1 MRAGRSCQGGLAPGI
16 PPCRRRRIAVV
27 RAVRKPVKRVLIANR
42 GEIAARIL
50 RACRCA
56 GLEAVAV
63 YSSADRGTPY
73 LAQADRAVCIGP
85 PPAARSYLLAD
96 ALLAAALGTGCDAV
110 HPGYGFMAENA
121 GFARRCAEHGLTFV
135 GPSPEAIELMG
146 DKIAGRAAAVAH
158 GVPVVPG
165 SDASLDDVGA
175 ARRRADAIGYPLLLK
190 ASAGGGGRGMRVVN
204 DPSELEPRL
213 AAAGA
218 EAAAAFSDSR
228 IYMERYFPRVHH
240 VEVQIFGDRHGHH
253 VHLGERDCS
262 AQRRHQK
269 LVEES
274 PSPVLSPALRG
285 EICAA
290 AVRLARGVHYENAG
304 TVEFIHDPAEG
315 QIYFIEMNTRIQVE
329 HPVTEMVTGTDLVL
343 EQLRVAAG
351 EPLSFT
357 AQTIEHRGH
366 AIEWRINAEDPERGF
381 LPTPGRL
388 TRWSPPPEDPDVRL
402 DTFVREGRAVSPY
415 YDSMLAKLVVRGDT
429 RAEAL
434 KRSAAALDAFVVEGV
449 STTIGFQRAMIDH
462 RDFIEGRVHT
472 RWIEERLPGT
482 GP

>member
-1 MRAGRSCQGGLAPGI
+1 MR
-16 PPCRRRRIAVV
+16 
-27 RAVRKPVKRVLIANR
+27 RVLIANR

-50 RACRCA
+50 RACRA
-56 GLEAVAV
+56 ANLEAVAV
-63 YSSADRGTPY
+63 YSTADRDAPY

-146 DKIAGRAAAVAH
+146 DKIAGRAAAIAN

-165 SDASLDDVGA
+165 SDASVDDVDA
-175 ARRRADAIGYPLLLK
+175 ARRQAADIGYPLLLK

-204 DPSELEPRL
+204 GPSELEALL

-218 EAAAAFSDSR
+218 EAQAAFSDSR

-240 VEVQIFGDRHGHH
+240 VEVQVFGDRHGNH

-274 PSPVLSPALRG
+274 PSPVLSPVLRD
-285 EICAA
+285 EICEA
-290 AVRLARGVHYENAG
+290 AVGLARGVAYENAG
-304 TVEFIHDPAEG
+304 TVEFIYDPVDERC
-315 QIYFIEMNTRIQVE
+315 YFIEMNTRIQVE
-329 HPVTEMVTGTDLVL
+329 HPVTEMVTGADLVL

-357 AQTIEHRGH
+357 AQTVEHRGH

-388 TRWSPPPEDPDVRL
+388 TRWSPPSEGQDVRI
-402 DTFVREGRAVSPY
+402 DTFVQAGQSVTPF
-415 YDSMLAKLVVRGDT
+415 YDSMLAKLIVRGGS

-434 KRSAAALDAFVVEGV
+434 ARSAAALDMFEVEGV
-449 STTIGFQRAMIDH
+449 STTIGFQRAMVDH
-462 RDFIEGRVHT
+462 RDFIDGSVHT
-472 RWIEERLPGT
+472 RWIEEQFGGRGA
-482 GP
+482 

>member
-1 MRAGRSCQGGLAPGI
+1 MN
-16 PPCRRRRIAVV
+16 
-27 RAVRKPVKRVLIANR
+27 RVLIANR
-42 GEIAARIL
+42 GEIAVRIL
-50 RACRCA
+50 RACRAA

-63 YSSADRGTPY
+63 YSTADRDAPY
-73 LAQADRAVCIGP
+73 LSQADRAVCIGP
-85 PPAARSYLLAD
+85 PAAARSYLMAD
-96 ALLAAALGTGCDAV
+96 ALLATALGTGCDAV

-146 DKIAGRAAAVAH
+146 DKIAGRAVAVANH
-158 GVPVVPG
+158 VPVVPG
-165 SDASLDDVGA
+165 SDASISDMDAAKRQAADV
-175 ARRRADAIGYPLLLK
+175 GYPLLLK
-190 ASAGGGGRGMRVVN
+190 ASAGGGGRGMRVVHA
-204 DPSELEPRL
+204 PAELEQQL
-213 AAAGA
+213 VQAGA

-240 VEVQIFGDRHGHH
+240 VEVQVFGDRHGHH

-274 PSPVLSPALRG
+274 PSPVLAPALRD
-285 EICAA
+285 EICEA
-290 AVRLARGVHYENAG
+290 AVRLARGVGYENAG
-304 TVEFIHDPAEG
+304 TVEFIYDPAEARC
-315 QIYFIEMNTRIQVE
+315 YFIEMNTRIQVE

-357 AQTIEHRGH
+357 SQSIVHRGH

-381 LPTPGRL
+381 LPAPGRL
-388 TRWSPPPEDPDVRL
+388 TRWSPPRGPYLRL
-402 DTFVREGRAVSPY
+402 DTFVRAGQTVTPY
-415 YDSMLAKLVVRGDT
+415 YDSMLAKLIVRGDS

-434 KRSAAALDAFVVEGV
+434 ERSAAALDAFVVEGV

-462 RDFIEGRVHT
+462 PDFIEGRVHT
-472 RWIEERLPGT
+472 RWIEESGDC
-482 GP
+482 

>member
-1 MRAGRSCQGGLAPGI
+1 MPACGSPTTPHAVPIAYVEPGQ
-16 PPCRRRRIAVV
+16 AVN
-27 RAVRKPVKRVLIANR
+27 RVLIANR
-42 GEIAARIL
+42 GEVAARIL
-50 RACRCA
+50 RACRAA

-63 YSSADRGTPY
+63 YSTADRGAPF
-73 LAQADRAVCIGP
+73 LSQADRAVCIGP
-85 PPAARSYLLAD
+85 PPAAQSYLMAD

-135 GPSPEAIELMG
+135 GPSPESIDLMG
-146 DKIAGRAAAVAH
+146 DKIAGRAAAVAN

-165 SDASLDDVGA
+165 SDADVADLGA
-175 ARRRADAIGYPLLLK
+175 ARRQAGEIGYPLLLK
-190 ASAGGGGRGMRVVN
+190 ASAGGGGRGMRVVRS
-204 DPSELEPRL
+204 PAELEQRL
-213 AAAGA
+213 VQAGA

-228 IYMERYFPRVHH
+228 VYMERYFPKVHH
-240 VEVQIFGDRHGHH
+240 VEVQVFGDRHGNH

-274 PSPVLSPALRG
+274 PSPVIGPALR
-285 EICAA
+285 ETICEASI
-290 AVRLARGVHYENAG
+290 RLARGVGYENAG
-304 TVEFIHDPAEG
+304 TVEFIVDPAEARC
-315 QIYFIEMNTRIQVE
+315 YFIEMNTRIQVE
-329 HPVTEMVTGTDLVL
+329 HPVTEMVTDADLVL

-357 AQTIEHRGH
+357 SQSIMHRGH

-381 LPTPGRL
+381 LPAPGRL
-388 TRWSPPPEDPDVRL
+388 TRWSPPPQGPRL
-402 DTFVREGRAVSPY
+402 RVDTFVRAGQTVTPY
-415 YDSMLAKLVVRGDT
+415 YDSMLAKLIVHGDS

-434 KRSAAALDAFVVEGV
+434 ERSAAALDAFVVEGV

-462 RDFIEGRVHT
+462 RDFIDGRVHT
-472 RWIEERLPGT
+472 RWIEERGQ
-482 GP
+482 GAGA

>member
-1 MRAGRSCQGGLAPGI
+1 M
-16 PPCRRRRIAVV
+16 
-27 RAVRKPVKRVLIANR
+27 KRVLIANR
-42 GEIAARIL
+42 GEIAARVL
-50 RACRCA
+50 RACRA
-56 GLEAVAV
+56 ADLEAVAV
-63 YSSADRGTPY
+63 YSTADRDTPY
-73 LAQADRAVCIGP
+73 LSQADRAVCIGP
-85 PPAARSYLLAD
+85 PPATQSYLLAD

-146 DKIAGRAAAVAH
+146 DKIAGRAAAIEN

-165 SDASLDDVGA
+165 SDAGIDDIA
-175 ARRRADAIGYPLLLK
+175 AAKRQADDIGYPLLLK

-204 DPSELEPRL
+204 APVELESRL

-218 EAAAAFSDSR
+218 EAGAAFGDSR

-240 VEVQIFGDRHGHH
+240 VEVQVFGDGYGHH

-274 PSPVLSPALRG
+274 PSPVLAPALRA
-285 EICAA
+285 EICDA
-290 AVRLARGVHYENAG
+290 AVRLARGVGYENAG
-304 TVEFIHDPAEG
+304 TVEFIYDPAG
-315 QIYFIEMNTRIQVE
+315 KRCYFIEMNTRIQVE

-357 AQTIEHRGH
+357 QQSIAHRGH

-388 TRWSPPPEDPDVRL
+388 AEWSPPVEGPDIRV
-402 DTFVREGRAVSPY
+402 DTFVRPGQTIPPY
-415 YDSMLAKLVVRGDT
+415 YDSMLAKLIVRGDS

-434 KRSAAALDAFVVEGV
+434 ERSAAALAGFVVEGV
-449 STTIGFQRAMIDH
+449 CTTIGFQRAMVEH
-462 RDFIEGRVHT
+462 PDFIDGRVHT
-472 RWIEERLPGT
+472 RWIEERLRGEH
-482 GP
+482 G

>member
-1 MRAGRSCQGGLAPGI
+1 M
-16 PPCRRRRIAVV
+16 
-27 RAVRKPVKRVLIANR
+27 KRVLIANR

-50 RACRCA
+50 RACRA
-56 GLEAVAV
+56 AELEAVAV
-63 YSSADRGTPY
+63 YSTADRDAPY
-73 LAQADRAVCIGP
+73 LSEADRTVCIGP
-85 PPAARSYLLAD
+85 PAAARSYLMTD
-96 ALLAAALGTGCDAV
+96 ALLAAALGTGCDAI

-121 GFARRCAEHGLTFV
+121 GFARRCAEHGLTFI

-146 DKIAGRAAAVAH
+146 DKIAGRAAAIAH
-158 GVPVVPG
+158 RVPVVPG
-165 SDASLDDVGA
+165 SDASITDVDA
-175 ARRRADAIGYPLLLK
+175 AKRQAGDIGYPLLLK

-204 DPSELEPRL
+204 EPSELESRL

-218 EAAAAFSDSR
+218 EAEAAFSDSR

-240 VEVQIFGDRHGHH
+240 VEVQVFGDRHGNH

-274 PSPVLSPALRG
+274 PSPVLTSARRD
-285 EICAA
+285 EICGA
-290 AVRLARGVHYENAG
+290 AVRLARGVGYENAG
-304 TVEFIHDPAEG
+304 TVEFIYDPAGERC
-315 QIYFIEMNTRIQVE
+315 YFIEMNTRIQVE

-357 AQTIEHRGH
+357 AQSIAHRGH

-388 TRWSPPPEDPDVRL
+388 TRWSPPSEGPHVRV
-402 DTFVREGRAVSPY
+402 DTFVRTGQDVTPY
-415 YDSMLAKLVVRGDT
+415 YDSMLAKLIVRGDS
-429 RAEAL
+429 RSDAL
-434 KRSAAALDAFVVEGV
+434 ERSAAALDDFAVEGV

-462 RDFIEGRVHT
+462 RDFIDARVHT
-472 RWIEERLPGT
+472 RWIEERLQDGSA
-482 GP
+482 

>member
-1 MRAGRSCQGGLAPGI
+1 M
-16 PPCRRRRIAVV
+16 
-27 RAVRKPVKRVLIANR
+27 KRVLIANR

-50 RACRCA
+50 RACRA
-56 GLEAVAV
+56 AELEAVAV
-63 YSSADRGTPY
+63 YSTADRDAPH

-96 ALLAAALGTGCDAV
+96 ALLAAALGTGCDAI

-121 GFARRCAEHGLTFV
+121 GFARRCAEHGLVFV

-146 DKIAGRAAAVAH
+146 DKIAGRAAAIAND
-158 GVPVVPG
+158 VPVVPG
-165 SDASLDDVGA
+165 SDASIDDIDA
-175 ARRRADAIGYPLLLK
+175 AKRQAADIGYPLLLK

-204 DPSELEPRL
+204 EPSELESRL

-218 EAAAAFSDSR
+218 EAQAAFSDSR

-240 VEVQIFGDRHGHH
+240 VEVQVFGDRHGHH

-274 PSPVLSPALRG
+274 PSPVLTPARRD
-285 EICAA
+285 EICQA
-290 AVRLARGVHYENAG
+290 AVRLARGVAYENAG
-304 TVEFIHDPAEG
+304 TVEFIYDPAGEHC
-315 QIYFIEMNTRIQVE
+315 YFIEMNTRIQVE

-351 EPLSFT
+351 ERLSFS
-357 AQTIEHRGH
+357 AHSVAHRGH
-366 AIEWRINAEDPERGF
+366 AIEWRINAEDSERGF

-388 TRWSPPPEDPDVRL
+388 TRWSPPEEDAHVRV
-402 DTFVREGRAVSPY
+402 DTFVRAGQTVTPY
-415 YDSMLAKLVVRGDT
+415 YDSMLAKLIVRGDS

-434 KRSAAALDAFVVEGV
+434 QRSATALDEFAVEGV
-449 STTIGFQRAMIDH
+449 CTTIGFQRAMIEH
-462 RDFIEGRVHT
+462 RDFIDGRVHT
-472 RWIEERLPGT
+472 RWIEERLQPRAASGRSS
-482 GP
+482 

>member
-1 MRAGRSCQGGLAPGI
+1 MN
-16 PPCRRRRIAVV
+16 
-27 RAVRKPVKRVLIANR
+27 RVLIANR

-50 RACRCA
+50 RACRAA

-63 YSSADRGTPY
+63 YSTADRDVPY
-73 LAQADRAVCIGP
+73 LSQADRAVCIGP
-85 PPAARSYLLAD
+85 PPAAQSYLLAD

-121 GFARRCAEHGLTFV
+121 GFARRCAEQGLTFV

-146 DKIAGRAAAVAH
+146 DKIAGRTAAVEN

-165 SDASLDDVGA
+165 SDASIADMDA
-175 ARRRADAIGYPLLLK
+175 ARRQADDIGYPLLLK

-204 DPSELEPRL
+204 EPSELESRL

-218 EAAAAFSDSR
+218 EAEAAFSDSR

-240 VEVQIFGDRHGHH
+240 VEVQVFGDRHGSH
-253 VHLGERDCS
+253 VHLGERECS

-274 PSPVLSPALRG
+274 PSPVLPPALRD

-290 AVRLARGVHYENAG
+290 AVRLARGVAYENAG
-304 TVEFIHDPAEG
+304 TVEFIYDPAGERC
-315 QIYFIEMNTRIQVE
+315 YFIEMNTRIQVE

-351 EPLSFT
+351 KPLSFT
-357 AQTIEHRGH
+357 AQSTVPRGH

-388 TRWSPPPEDPDVRL
+388 TRWSPPGQSRDVRV
-402 DTFVREGRAVSPY
+402 DTFVRAGRTVTPY
-415 YDSMLAKLVVRGDT
+415 YDSMLAKLIVRADT

-434 KRSAAALDAFVVEGV
+434 ERSAAALDDFAVEGV
-449 STTIGFQRAMIDH
+449 STTIGFQRSMIEH
-462 RDFIEGRVHT
+462 RDFIDARVHT
-472 RWIEERLPGT
+472 RWIEEHLQRSGA
-482 GP
+482 

>member
-1 MRAGRSCQGGLAPGI
+1 M
-16 PPCRRRRIAVV
+16 
-27 RAVRKPVKRVLIANR
+27 KRVLIANR

-50 RACRCA
+50 RACRAA

-63 YSSADRGTPY
+63 YSTADRDTPY
-73 LAQADRAVCIGP
+73 LSDADRAVCIGP
-85 PPAARSYLLAD
+85 PPAAQSYLLGD
-96 ALLAAALGTGCDAV
+96 ALLAAALGTGCDAI

-121 GFARRCAEHGLTFV
+121 GFARRCAEHGLTFI

-146 DKIAGRAAAVAH
+146 DKIAGRAAAIAN

-165 SDASLDDVGA
+165 SDASIGDVEA
-175 ARRRADAIGYPLLLK
+175 AKGQADAIGYPLLLK

-204 DPSELEPRL
+204 EPSELESHL

-218 EAAAAFSDSR
+218 EAQAAFSDSR

-240 VEVQIFGDRHGHH
+240 VEVQVFGDRHGNH

-274 PSPVLSPALRG
+274 PSPVLTPARRD
-285 EICAA
+285 EICDAA
-290 AVRLARGVHYENAG
+290 IRLARGVGYENAG
-304 TVEFIHDPAEG
+304 TVEFIYDPAG
-315 QIYFIEMNTRIQVE
+315 DRCYFIEMNTRIQVE

-351 EPLSFT
+351 ERLSFT
-357 AQTIEHRGH
+357 AQSVEHRGH
-366 AIEWRINAEDPERGF
+366 AIEWRINSEDPARGF

-388 TRWSPPPEDPDVRL
+388 TRWSPPSEGPDVRV
-402 DTFVREGRAVSPY
+402 DTFVREGQAVTPY
-415 YDSMLAKLVVRGDT
+415 YDSMLAKLVVRGDS
-429 RAEAL
+429 RADAL
-434 KRSAAALDAFVVEGV
+434 ARSAAALDAFEVEGV

-462 RDFIEGRVHT
+462 RDFIAGSVHT
-472 RWIEERLPGT
+472 RWIEERLPDT
-482 GP
+482 VP

>member
-1 MRAGRSCQGGLAPGI
+1 M
-16 PPCRRRRIAVV
+16 
-27 RAVRKPVKRVLIANR
+27 KRVLIANR

-50 RACRCA
+50 RACRAA

-63 YSSADRGTPY
+63 YSTADRDAPY

-85 PPAARSYLLAD
+85 PPASQSYLLAD
-96 ALLAAALGTGCDAV
+96 AVLAAALGTGCDAV

-121 GFARRCAEHGLTFV
+121 GFARRCAEHGLTFI

-146 DKIAGRAAAVAH
+146 DKIAGRAAAVAND
-158 GVPVVPG
+158 VPVVPG
-165 SDASLDDVGA
+165 SDASLDDVEA
-175 ARRRADAIGYPLLLK
+175 AKRQAADIGYPLLLK

-204 DPSELEPRL
+204 EPSELASRL

-218 EAAAAFSDSR
+218 EAEAAFSDSR

-240 VEVQIFGDRHGHH
+240 VEVQVFGDRFGNH

-274 PSPVLSPALRG
+274 PSPVLGHALRE
-285 EICAA
+285 EICEA
-290 AVRLARGVHYENAG
+290 AVRLARGVGYENAG
-304 TVEFIHDPAEG
+304 TVEFIYDPVDERC
-315 QIYFIEMNTRIQVE
+315 YFIEMNTRIQVE

-357 AQTIEHRGH
+357 AGSVEHRGH
-366 AIEWRINAEDPERGF
+366 VIEWRINAEDPARGF

-388 TRWSPPPEDPDVRL
+388 TRWSPPSEGPDVRI
-402 DTFVREGRAVSPY
+402 DTFVREGHAVSPY
-415 YDSMLAKLVVRGDT
+415 YDSMLAKLIVRGGF
-429 RAEAL
+429 RADAL
-434 KRSAAALDAFVVEGV
+434 ARSAAALDAFEVQGV
-449 STTIGFQRAMIDH
+449 STTIGFQRRMIDH

-472 RWIEERLPGT
+472 RWIEEGPGREHR
-482 GP
+482 

>member
-1 MRAGRSCQGGLAPGI
+1 M
-16 PPCRRRRIAVV
+16 
-27 RAVRKPVKRVLIANR
+27 KRVLVANR

-50 RACRCA
+50 RACRA
-56 GLEAVAV
+56 ADLEAVAV
-63 YSSADRGTPY
+63 YSTADRDAPY
-73 LAQADRAVCIGP
+73 LSQADRAVCIGP
-85 PPAARSYLLAD
+85 PPAAQSYLLVD
-96 ALLAAALGTGCDAV
+96 ALLAAALGTGCDAI

-121 GFARRCAEHGLTFV
+121 GFARRCADHGLTFV

-146 DKIAGRAAAVAH
+146 DKIAGRAAAIAND
-158 GVPVVPG
+158 VPVVPG
-165 SDASLDDVGA
+165 SDASIEDVEA
-175 ARRRADAIGYPLLLK
+175 AKRQAADIGYPLLLK

-204 DPSELEPRL
+204 GPSEIASRL

-218 EAAAAFSDSR
+218 EAQAAFSDSR

-240 VEVQIFGDRHGHH
+240 VEVQVFGDRHGNH

-274 PSPVLSPALRG
+274 PSPVLGRALRD

-290 AVRLARGVHYENAG
+290 AVRLARGVAYENAG
-304 TVEFIHDPAEG
+304 TVEFIYDPAAERC
-315 QIYFIEMNTRIQVE
+315 YFIEMNTRIQVE

-357 AQTIEHRGH
+357 AQSIAHRGH

-388 TRWSPPPEDPDVRL
+388 TRWSPPRQGRDVRV
-402 DTFVREGRAVSPY
+402 DTFVQAGQTVTPY
-415 YDSMLAKLVVRGDT
+415 YDSMLAKLVVRGDSRT
-429 RAEAL
+429 EAL
-434 KRSAAALDAFVVEGV
+434 ERSATALDAFDVEGV
-449 STTIGFQRAMIDH
+449 STTIGFQRAMVDH
-462 RDFIEGRVHT
+462 RDFIDGRVHT
-472 RWIEERLPGT
+472 RWIEEQFGGRGA
-482 GP
+482 

>member
-1 MRAGRSCQGGLAPGI
+1 M
-16 PPCRRRRIAVV
+16 
-27 RAVRKPVKRVLIANR
+27 KRVLIANR

-50 RACRCA
+50 RACRA
-56 GLEAVAV
+56 ADLEAVAV
-63 YSSADRGTPY
+63 YSTADRDTPY
-73 LAQADRAVCIGP
+73 LSDADRAVCIGP
-85 PPAARSYLLAD
+85 PAAARSYLLAD
-96 ALLAAALGTGCDAV
+96 ALLAAALGTGCDAI

-121 GFARRCAEHGLTFV
+121 GFARRCAEHGLTFI

-146 DKIAGRAAAVAH
+146 DKIAGRAAAIAS

-165 SDASLDDVGA
+165 SDACIDDIDAAKRGA
-175 ARRRADAIGYPLLLK
+175 DDIGYPLLLK

-204 DPSELEPRL
+204 EPSEFESRL

-218 EAAAAFSDSR
+218 EAQAAFSDSR

-240 VEVQIFGDRHGHH
+240 VEVQVFGDRHGNH

-274 PSPVLSPALRG
+274 PSPVLPRTLRD
-285 EICAA
+285 EICDA
-290 AVRLARGVHYENAG
+290 AVRLARGVGYENAG
-304 TVEFIHDPAEG
+304 TVEFIYDPAG
-315 QIYFIEMNTRIQVE
+315 DRCYFIEMNTRIQVE
-329 HPVTEMVTGTDLVL
+329 HPVTETVTGTDLVL

-351 EPLSFT
+351 ERLSFS
-357 AQTIEHRGH
+357 AQSIAHRGH

-388 TRWSPPPEDPDVRL
+388 TRWSPPEEDAHVRV
-402 DTFVREGRAVSPY
+402 DTFVRAGQAVTPY
-415 YDSMLAKLVVRGDT
+415 YDSMLAKLIVSGGS

-434 KRSAAALDAFVVEGV
+434 ARSAAALDAFAVEGV
-449 STTIGFQRAMIDH
+449 STTIGFQRAMVDH
-462 RDFIEGRVHT
+462 RDFIDGRVHT
-472 RWIEERLPGT
+472 RWIEERFQNGRA
-482 GP
+482 

>member
-1 MRAGRSCQGGLAPGI
+1 M
-16 PPCRRRRIAVV
+16 
-27 RAVRKPVKRVLIANR
+27 KRVLIANR

-50 RACRCA
+50 RACRAA

-63 YSSADRGTPY
+63 YSTADRDAPY

-85 PPAARSYLLAD
+85 PPAAQSYLLAD
-96 ALLAAALGTGCDAV
+96 ALLAAALGTGCDAI

-121 GFARRCAEHGLTFV
+121 GFAQRCAEHDLTFI

-146 DKIAGRAAAVAH
+146 DKIAGRAAAIAN

-165 SDASLDDVGA
+165 SEASIDDIGA
-175 ARRRADAIGYPLLLK
+175 ANREADRIGYPLLLK

-204 DPSELEPRL
+204 EPSELASRL

-218 EAAAAFSDSR
+218 EAEAAFSDSR
-228 IYMERYFPRVHH
+228 LYMERYFPRVHH
-240 VEVQIFGDRHGHH
+240 VEVQVFGDRHGNH

-274 PSPVLSPALRG
+274 PSPVLAPALRD
-285 EICAA
+285 EICDA
-290 AVRLARGVHYENAG
+290 AVRLARGVAYENAG
-304 TVEFIHDPAEG
+304 TVEFIYDPAGERC
-315 QIYFIEMNTRIQVE
+315 YFIEMNTRIQVE

-351 EPLSFT
+351 KPLSFT
-357 AQTIEHRGH
+357 ARTIEHRGH

-388 TRWSPPPEDPDVRL
+388 TRWSPPSEGLDVRI
-402 DTFVREGRAVSPY
+402 DTFVREGQAVTPY
-415 YDSMLAKLVVRGDT
+415 YDSMLAKLVVRGDS

-434 KRSAAALDAFVVEGV
+434 ARSTAALDTFDVEGV
-449 STTIGFQRAMIDH
+449 STTIGFQRTMSEH
-462 RDFIEGRVHT
+462 RDFIDGRVHT
-472 RWIEERLPGT
+472 RWIEERLADT
-482 GP
+482 AT

>member
-1 MRAGRSCQGGLAPGI
+1 M
-16 PPCRRRRIAVV
+16 
-27 RAVRKPVKRVLIANR
+27 KRVLIANR

-50 RACRCA
+50 RACRA
-56 GLEAVAV
+56 ANLEAVAV
-63 YSSADRGTPY
+63 YSTADRDAPC

-85 PPAARSYLLAD
+85 PSAAQSYLKAD
-96 ALLAAALGTGCDAV
+96 ALLATALGTGCDAV

-146 DKIAGRAAAVAH
+146 DKIAGRAAAIAN

-165 SDASLDDVGA
+165 SDASIDDVGA
-175 ARRRADAIGYPLLLK
+175 AKREADHIGYPLLLK

-204 DPSELEPRL
+204 EPSELASRL

-218 EAAAAFSDSR
+218 EAEAAFSDSR
-228 IYMERYFPRVHH
+228 LYMERYFPQVHH
-240 VEVQIFGDRHGHH
+240 VEVQVFGDRHGNH

-274 PSPVLSPALRG
+274 PSPVLSPALRD
-285 EICAA
+285 EICGA
-290 AVRLARGVHYENAG
+290 AVRLARGVDYENAG
-304 TVEFIHDPAEG
+304 TVEFIYDPTGERC
-315 QIYFIEMNTRIQVE
+315 YFIEMNTRIQVE

-351 EPLSFT
+351 EPLSFSV
-357 AQTIEHRGH
+357 QSIEHRGH

-388 TRWSPPPEDPDVRL
+388 TRWSPPHEGPDVRL
-402 DTFVREGRAVSPY
+402 DTFLREGQVVTPY
-415 YDSMLAKLVVRGDT
+415 YDSMLAKLVVKGDS

-434 KRSAAALDAFVVEGV
+434 ARSAAALDAFEVEGV
-449 STTIGFQRAMIDH
+449 STTIGFQRLMIEH

-472 RWIEERLPGT
+472 RWIEERLAGAVP
-482 GP
+482 

>member
-1 MRAGRSCQGGLAPGI
+1 M
-16 PPCRRRRIAVV
+16 
-27 RAVRKPVKRVLIANR
+27 KRVLIANR

-50 RACRCA
+50 RACRTG

-63 YSSADRGTPY
+63 YSTADRDTPY
-73 LAQADRAVCIGP
+73 LSDADRAVCIGP
-85 PPAARSYLLAD
+85 PAAVRSYLLGD
-96 ALLAAALGTGCDAV
+96 ALLAAALGTGCDAI

-121 GFARRCAEHGLTFV
+121 GFARRCAEHGLTFI

-146 DKIAGRAAAVAH
+146 DKIAGRAAAIAN

-165 SDASLDDVGA
+165 SDASIDDIEA
-175 ARRRADAIGYPLLLK
+175 AKGQADAIGYPLLLK

-204 DPSELEPRL
+204 EPAELESRL

-218 EAAAAFSDSR
+218 EAQAAFSDSR

-240 VEVQIFGDRHGHH
+240 VEVQVFGDRHGNH

-274 PSPVLSPALRG
+274 PSPVLTPARRD
-285 EICAA
+285 EICDAA
-290 AVRLARGVHYENAG
+290 IRLARGVDYENAG
-304 TVEFIHDPAEG
+304 TVEFIHDPAG
-315 QIYFIEMNTRIQVE
+315 DRCYFIEMNTRIQVE

-351 EPLSFT
+351 ERLSFT
-357 AQTIEHRGH
+357 AQSAEHRGH

-388 TRWSPPPEDPDVRL
+388 TRWSPPPEGPDVRV
-402 DTFVREGRAVSPY
+402 DTFVGEGQTVTPY

-434 KRSAAALDAFVVEGV
+434 ARSAAALDAFEVEGV

-462 RDFIEGRVHT
+462 PDFIEGRVHT
-472 RWIEERLPGT
+472 RWIEEWLADVVP
-482 GP
+482 

>member
-1 MRAGRSCQGGLAPGI
+1 M
-16 PPCRRRRIAVV
+16 
-27 RAVRKPVKRVLIANR
+27 KRVLIANR

-50 RACRCA
+50 RACRA
-56 GLEAVAV
+56 ADLEAVAV
-63 YSSADRGTPY
+63 YSTADRDAPY
-73 LAQADRAVCIGP
+73 LARADRAVCIGP

-121 GFARRCAEHGLTFV
+121 GFARRCIENGLTFI

-146 DKIAGRAAAVAH
+146 DKIAGRAAALAND
-158 GVPVVPG
+158 VPVVPG
-165 SDASLDDVGA
+165 SDASIADIGA
-175 ARRRADAIGYPLLLK
+175 AKRQADDIGYPLLLK

-204 DPSELEPRL
+204 GPTELESRL

-218 EAAAAFSDSR
+218 EAQAAFSDSR
-228 IYMERYFPRVHH
+228 LYMERYFPRVHH
-240 VEVQIFGDRHGHH
+240 VEVQVFGDRHGHH

-274 PSPVLSPALRG
+274 PSPVLAPALRDA
-285 EICAA
+285 ICEA
-290 AVRLARGVHYENAG
+290 AVRLARGVAYENAG
-304 TVEFIHDPAEG
+304 TVEFIYDPAGERCH
-315 QIYFIEMNTRIQVE
+315 FIEMNTRIQVE

-343 EQLRVAAG
+343 EQLRVASG

-357 AQTIEHRGH
+357 AQSVAHRGH

-388 TRWSPPPEDPDVRL
+388 TKWSPPREGPDVRV
-402 DTFVREGRAVSPY
+402 DTFLQAGQTVSPY
-415 YDSMLAKLVVRGDT
+415 YDSMLAKLIVRGDS

-434 KRSAAALDAFVVEGV
+434 ARSAAALDAFEVEGV

-462 RDFIEGRVHT
+462 RDFIEARVHT
-472 RWIEERLPGT
+472 RWIEERPPDT
-482 GP
+482 VR

>member
-1 MRAGRSCQGGLAPGI
+1 M
-16 PPCRRRRIAVV
+16 
-27 RAVRKPVKRVLIANR
+27 KRVFIANR

-50 RACRCA
+50 RTCRAA

-63 YSSADRGTPY
+63 YSTADRDTPY
-73 LAQADRAVCIGP
+73 LSDADRAVCIGP
-85 PPAARSYLLAD
+85 APAAQSYLLGD
-96 ALLAAALGTGCDAV
+96 ALLAAALGTGCDAI

-121 GFARRCAEHGLTFV
+121 GFARRCAEHGLTFI

-146 DKIAGRAAAVAH
+146 DKIAGRAAAIAN

-165 SDASLDDVGA
+165 SDASIGDVEA
-175 ARRRADAIGYPLLLK
+175 AKGQADAIGYPLLLK

-204 DPSELEPRL
+204 EPSEIESHL

-218 EAAAAFSDSR
+218 EAQAAFSDSR

-240 VEVQIFGDRHGHH
+240 VEVQVFGDRHGNH

-274 PSPVLSPALRG
+274 PSPVLTSARRDD
-285 EICAA
+285 ICDAA
-290 AVRLARGVHYENAG
+290 IRLARGVDYENAG
-304 TVEFIHDPAEG
+304 TVEFIYDPAG
-315 QIYFIEMNTRIQVE
+315 DRCYFIEMNTRIQVE

-351 EPLSFT
+351 ERLSFT
-357 AQTIEHRGH
+357 AQSVEHRGH
-366 AIEWRINAEDPERGF
+366 AIEWRINSEDPARGF

-388 TRWSPPPEDPDVRL
+388 TRWSPPCEGPDVRV
-402 DTFVREGRAVSPY
+402 DTFVREGQAVTPY
-415 YDSMLAKLVVRGDT
+415 YDSMLAKLIVRGDS
-429 RAEAL
+429 RADAL
-434 KRSAAALDAFVVEGV
+434 ARSAAALDAFEVEGV
-449 STTIGFQRAMIDH
+449 STTIGFQRAMVDH
-462 RDFIEGRVHT
+462 RDFIAGSVHT
-472 RWIEERLPGT
+472 RWIEERLPDAV
-482 GP
+482 P

>member
-1 MRAGRSCQGGLAPGI
+1 M
-16 PPCRRRRIAVV
+16 
-27 RAVRKPVKRVLIANR
+27 KRVLIANR
-42 GEIAARIL
+42 GEIASRIL
-50 RACRCA
+50 RACRAA

-63 YSSADRGTPY
+63 YSTADRDAPY
-73 LAQADRAVCIGP
+73 LSQVDRAVCIGP
-85 PPAARSYLLAD
+85 PPAAQSYLLSD

-146 DKIAGRAAAVAH
+146 DKIAGRAAAIAN

-165 SDASLDDVGA
+165 SDASVADVDA
-175 ARRRADAIGYPLLLK
+175 AKRLAAEIGYPLLLK

-204 DPSELEPRL
+204 EPSALETLL

-218 EAAAAFSDSR
+218 EAEAAFSDSR

-240 VEVQIFGDRHGHH
+240 VEVQVFGDRHGNH

-262 AQRRHQK
+262 VQRRHQK

-274 PSPVLSPALRG
+274 PSPTISTSTRE
-285 EICAA
+285 EICDAA
-290 AVRLARGVHYENAG
+290 IRLARGVDYENAG
-304 TVEFIHDPAEG
+304 TVEFIYDPAEARF
-315 QIYFIEMNTRIQVE
+315 YFIEMNTRIQVE

-343 EQLRVAAG
+343 EQLRVADG

-357 AQTIEHRGH
+357 PQSAAHRGH

-388 TRWSPPPEDPDVRL
+388 TRWSPPDEDPHVRV
-402 DTFVREGRAVSPY
+402 DTFVRAGHTVSPY
-415 YDSMLAKLVVRGDT
+415 YDSMLAKLIVSGDS
-429 RAEAL
+429 RAEAIE
-434 KRSAAALDAFVVEGV
+434 RSAAALDNFEVEGV
-449 STTIGFQRAMIDH
+449 STTIVFQRALLDH
-462 RDFIEGRVHT
+462 PDFVEARVHT
-472 RWIEERLPGT
+472 RWIDERP
-482 GP
+482 